1 VARLRVSAF
10 EVPTSSPEADGTLA
24 WNSTVLVTV
33 ELTLRGQHGF
43 GYTYADVPTAAFV
56 KAHLAPIALGAD
68 PLAVGATFDA
78 MSVAVR
84 NVGRDGVGATAIAAV
99 DMACWD
105 LKGRLLGRSLV
116 DLLGPRRGEIAA
128 YGSGGFTTYGP
139 DELRRQLGGWRDEGF
154 RRVKMKIGDAPD
166 TLDRVRIAREAI
178 GDGVELFVDANGAYR
193 AGRAVAVAESMGR
206 YGVTWFEEPVSSDDL
221 DGLRF
226 VREHAPSGML
236 VAAGEYG
243 YRSLT
248 FDRMLAAGSVD
259 VLQAD
264 ATRCGVSGFLAAAAL
279 CEARGVPLSAHC
291 APTIHA
297 HLGCAASNVVHVE
310 YFHDHVRLEGML
322 FDGAARAVGGVLR
335 PDRTRPGIG
344 VALRRSDAAR
354 FQVYDETADD
364 PQGDR

>member
-1 VARLRVSAF
+1 MARLRISAF

-24 WNSTVLVTV
+24 WSNTVLVTV

-43 GYTYADVPTAAFV
+43 GYSYADVPTAAFV
-56 KAHLAPIALGAD
+56 KAHLAPIVLAAD

-84 NVGRDGVGATAIAAV
+84 NVGRDGVAATAMSAV

-105 LKGRLLGRSLV
+105 VKARLLGRPLV
-116 DLLGPRRGEIAA
+116 DLLGARRSEIAA
-128 YGSGGFTTYGP
+128 YGSGGFTTYGHE
-139 DELRRQLGGWRDEGF
+139 ELRRQLAGWKDEGF
-154 RRVKMKIGDAPD
+154 TRVKMKIGDSPD
-166 TLDRVRIAREAI
+166 TLDRVRVAREAI
-178 GDGVELFVDANGAYR
+178 GDRVELFVDANGAYR
-193 AGRAVAVAESMGR
+193 AGGAVAIAAQMASL
-206 YGVTWFEEPVSSDDL
+206 GVTWFEEPVSSDDL
-221 DGLRF
+221 EGLRF
-226 VREHAPSGML
+226 VREHAPPGML

-243 YRSLT
+243 YRSRT
-248 FDRMLAAGSVD
+248 FDRMLAARSVD

-264 ATRCGVSGFLAAAAL
+264 ATRCGVSGFLSAAAL

-310 YFHDHVRLEGML
+310 YFHDHTRLEGML
-322 FDGAARAVGGVLR
+322 FDGAARATGGVLR

-344 VALRRSDAAR
+344 VVLRRADAAR
-354 FQVYDETADD
+354 FQVYDETLGDD
-364 PQGDR
+364 RGDR